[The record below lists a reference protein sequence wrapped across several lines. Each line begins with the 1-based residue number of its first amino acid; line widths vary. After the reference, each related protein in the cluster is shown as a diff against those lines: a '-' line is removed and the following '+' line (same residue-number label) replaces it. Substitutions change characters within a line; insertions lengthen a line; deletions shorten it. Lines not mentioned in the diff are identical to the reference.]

1 MAKGKG
7 ASQDGPW
14 LEDKG
19 KGKGKKVKPLPEAKG
34 TKATLMIKD
43 FVSKS
48 KAADPKDDPP

>member
-7 ASQDGPW
+7 ASQDRPW

>member
-1 MAKGKG
+1 MDKGKG

-14 LEDKG
+14 PKDKG

-34 TKATLMIKD
+34 TKATFMIKD

>member
-14 LEDKG
+14 LKDKDKG
-19 KGKGKKVKPLPEAKG
+19 KGKEVKSLPEAKG
-34 TKATLMIKD
+34 TKATLIIKD
-43 FVSKS
+43 FISKS